1 MKNLFAVLSLLCVM
15 VSTLQAQDYVNAVW
29 VLDEGLLDWQT
40 GEMVD
45 PAGVGVYNVEAE
57 TFTSIMT
64 FPEASFTSNIIIADG
79 AAYVGADNK
88 IYKIDLNTFAVDAE
102 VEVSGVR
109 QLAYHDGLVYMTR
122 GDVDDVTWAS
132 VEFESYLLWF
142 DAETL
147 SPVGELLASEGV
159 GYASEGI
166 EIVDGVVYVAINNG
180 FSWGQEV
187 GILGVYDIESGTYT
201 EHDLG
206 EDGKNPAHIKVT
218 ESEVIMV
225 NNTNWEAT
233 SLSRIELPSLGAQV
247 ATVTTIYVDG
257 VSAGCNAASLM
268 GENLV
273 FQVSGEM
280 GMRMA
285 SVNDLSPSSDTW
297 GPATDV
303 FYRMAVNPIN
313 GDVYGAVTNFSDF
326 AEVQILDVNGN
337 FLSSFDAGV
346 VPGGIAFD
354 VREVVSVGYVI
365 NEDGLDRSVIGEFDL
380 MGRVWSERSI
390 GMKIERLESGELRK
404 TWVVQ

>member
-1 MKNLFAVLSLLCVM
+1 
-15 VSTLQAQDYVNAVW
+15 
-29 VLDEGLLDWQT
+29 
-40 GEMVD
+40 
-45 PAGVGVYNVEAE
+45 
-57 TFTSIMT
+57 
-64 FPEASFTSNIIIADG
+64 
-79 AAYVGADNK
+79 
-88 IYKIDLNTFAVDAE
+88 
-102 VEVSGVR
+102 
-109 QLAYHDGLVYMTR
+109 
-122 GDVDDVTWAS
+122 
-132 VEFESYLLWF
+132 
-142 DAETL
+142 
-147 SPVGELLASEGV
+147 
-159 GYASEGI
+159 
-166 EIVDGVVYVAINNG
+166 
-180 FSWGQEV
+180 
-187 GILGVYDIESGTYT
+187 
-201 EHDLG
+201 
-206 EDGKNPAHIKVT
+206 
-218 ESEVIMV
+218 
-225 NNTNWEAT
+225 
-233 SLSRIELPSLGAQV
+233 
-247 ATVTTIYVDG
+247 
-257 VSAGCNAASLM
+257 M